1 MSQEKQGSSSAV
13 IDGSLSASAL
23 PKILLIG
30 HPNVGKSVLFHAL
43 TGRYAMVSNFPGTT
57 VDMIYADAKIAGREW
72 NVIDTPGVVALPP
85 RTEDEAVTRDS
96 ILRYK
101 PEVLIQVA
109 DAKDLARTLH
119 LTLDLTEYGVPMILA
134 LNMADEARDRGIMID
149 TARLSDLLGFPVVET
164 VAVNGEGIH
173 ELKTKVAEAAVSR
186 VLPRYDRSI
195 EELLEETAVALIP
208 ENPAFGRLAAVSL
221 FIGDG
226 GILAHLEGRAKPEA
240 LSEATKKVWGIR
252 QRLARPFEMLRFEA
266 RQAVIQEILGEVWRK
281 KEASQSDFLSKVGL
295 WCLRPF
301 PGYLIAFFMLYL
313 LYEFVGVFGAQTLV
327 GWLEET
333 VFGAWLM
340 PGLTA
345 LVQKIIPWPLMQDFL
360 VGEYGIFSMA
370 VTYALALIFPIVT
383 TFFIF
388 FGILEDS
395 GYLPRLAVM
404 LDRAFRLIGL
414 NGKAVL
420 PMILG
425 LGCGTMATV
434 TTRILST
441 SKEKLLVSLLLTLAV
456 PCSAQLGAVFG
467 MAGGISF
474 GVLLAWFLVIVF
486 TMMLI
491 GWMASRV
498 LPGGRPPLLVQIPP
512 IRVPQFSN
520 VMKKVTSRLVW
531 YSQEVIP
538 LFLFATALLF
548 VLDKVHLLAV
558 LRNMIAPVVVDFLGL
573 PEKCADAF
581 LIGFLRRDYGA
592 AGLFHMA
599 QQGLLNPRQVLVSM
613 VLVTLFMPCVAHMLV
628 TYRERGLK
636 ITAAIF
642 IFVMSYAILTGGAIN
657 AFLQRFPLI

>member
-1 MSQEKQGSSSAV
+1 MSQETHCAPAAGTDLPLSGSV
-13 IDGSLSASAL
+13 L
-23 PKILLIG
+23 PKILLVG

-57 VDMIYADAKIAGREW
+57 VDMTYAEAKVAGRQW
-72 NVIDTPGVVALPP
+72 IVLDTPGVVALPP
-85 RTEDEAVTRDS
+85 RTEDEAVTRDA

-119 LTLDLTEYGVPMILA
+119 LTLDLSEYGVPMVLA
-134 LNMADEARDRGIMID
+134 LNMADEARDRGITID
-149 TARLSDLLGFPVVET
+149 TGRLSELLGFPVVET
-164 VAVNGEGIH
+164 VAVNGEGVQ
-173 ELKTKVAEAAVSR
+173 ELRTKVAQASVPKVR
-186 VLPRYDRSI
+186 PRYDKSI
-195 EELLEETAVALIP
+195 EKLLRETGSSLIP
-208 ENPAFGRLAAVSL
+208 ENPDFGRLAAASL

-240 LSEATKKVWGIR
+240 LSEATQNVWAIR
-252 QRLARPFEMLRFEA
+252 QRLARPFEMLRYEA
-266 RQAVIQEILGEVWRK
+266 RQAVIQEMMGEVWRK
-281 KEASQSDFLSKVGL
+281 KEAAQSDFLSTLGL

-301 PGYLIAFFMLYL
+301 PGYPIAFFMLYL

-333 VFGAWLM
+333 VFGAWLN

-345 LVQKIIPWPLMQDFL
+345 LVQKIVPWVFFQDFL
-360 VGEYGIFSMA
+360 VGEYGIFTMA

-420 PMILG
+420 PMVLG

-441 SKEKLLVSLLLTLAV
+441 SKEKILVSLLLTLAV
-456 PCSAQLGAVFG
+456 PCSAQLGVVFG

-474 GVLLAWFLVIVF
+474 KVLLIWLLVITF
-486 TMMLI
+486 SMMLV
-491 GWMASRV
+491 GWGAARV

-512 IRVPQFSN
+512 LRVPQLSN

-538 LFLFATALLF
+538 LFLFATAMLF
-548 VLDKVHLLAV
+548 ILDRLHLLAV
-558 LRNMIAPVVVDFLGL
+558 LRSLIAPVVVSFLGL
-573 PEKCADAF
+573 PEKSADAF

-592 AGLFHMA
+592 AGLFQMA
-599 QQGLLNPRQVLVSM
+599 QHGLLNARQILVSM
-613 VLVTLFMPCVAHMLV
+613 TLVTLFMPCVAHMLV
-628 TYRERGLK
+628 TYRERGAK
-636 ITAAIF
+636 ITAVIF
-642 IFVMSYAILTGGAIN
+642 AFVMSYALLVGAGLN
-657 AFLQRFPLI
+657 AFFQRFPLI